1 MAIKTY
7 KKGTAVTLSTNFKS
21 TEFDC
26 HGSGCCSSTKVDE
39 KLVEYLQ
46 KIRDHFGKSV
56 NINSGYRCK
65 THNASVGG
73 ASQSNHMDGEAADIR
88 ISGVTPLEVA

>member
-56 NINSGYRCK
+56 NINSGTDAK
-65 THNASVGG
+65 LIMPALVEHLNLIIWMEKP
-73 ASQSNHMDGEAADIR
+73 QI
-88 ISGVTPLEVA
+88 LELMELLHLK

>member
-26 HGSGCCSSTKVDE
+26 HGSGCCSSTQVDE
-39 KLVEYLQ
+39 ILVKYLQ
-46 KIRDHFGKSV
+46 KIRDHFGKPIT
-56 NINSGYRCK
+56 INSGYRCT
-65 THNASVGG
+65 THNAAVGG
-73 ASQSNHMDGEAADIR
+73 ASGSRHAKG
-88 ISGVTPLEVA
+88 

>member
-7 KKGTAVTLSTNFKS
+7 AKGTAVQLSTNFKS

-39 KLVEYLQ
+39 KLVPYLQ
-46 KIRDHFGKSV
+46 KIRDHFGKPV

-65 THNASVGG
+65 IHNTNVGG
-73 ASQSNHMDGEAADIR
+73 ASKSNHMNG
-88 ISGVTPLEVA
+88 

>member
-46 KIRDHFGKSV
+46 KIRDHFGMISRIFSSMSSV
-56 NINSGYRCK
+56 IFGRYFS
-65 THNASVGG
+65 
-73 ASQSNHMDGEAADIR
+73 
-88 ISGVTPLEVA
+88 LL